1 MFCFAWNHMAQR
13 ATPNK
18 SHLVCPLSLGELMVF
33 LSFINAENVYFPMF
47 LMFLTVF
54 RYQSSGLPTSAML
67 YHLCNALQPDA
78 AASWWK
84 WKMKPFSTAPPSVQP
99 CISIMYT
106 PSLNHQRGIILQ
118 GLLTFRPHMQHL
130 PTTRVYRVYR
140 LGWNCTESVP
150 KIFGLWTK
158 LTHPSVHTKLVMEFH
173 LPNWYSSIYYI
184 YFIYNVFHW
193 FSSIAKFCS
202 G

>member
-54 RYQSSGLPTSAML
+54 RCQSSGLPTSAML

-84 WKMKPFSTAPPSVQP
+84 WVETIQHCTSICPTLHFDYVHPFIEPPTRNHSTGSPYFPATHATS
-99 CISIMYT
+99 SHHASL
-106 PSLNHQRGIILQ
+106 PSL
-118 GLLTFRPHMQHL
+118 
-130 PTTRVYRVYR
+130 PTRLKLHRV
-140 LGWNCTESVP
+140 SSQD
-150 KIFGLWTK
+150 LW
-158 LTHPSVHTKLVMEFH
+158 LVDQVDT
-173 LPNWYSSIYYI
+173 P
-184 YFIYNVFHW
+184 
-193 FSSIAKFCS
+193 FCS
-202 G
+202 H